1 MKLYG
6 RKVTV
11 QDSNVD
17 KALRKLKKKIA
28 ESGMLQE
35 LQERETY
42 TKPSVKRRLAKKMA
56 VKRWRKHV
64 MSQTLAPK
72 TH

>member
-1 MKLYG
+1 
-6 RKVTV
+6 
-11 QDSNVD
+11 
-17 KALRKLKKKIA
+17 
-28 ESGMLQE
+28 MLQE